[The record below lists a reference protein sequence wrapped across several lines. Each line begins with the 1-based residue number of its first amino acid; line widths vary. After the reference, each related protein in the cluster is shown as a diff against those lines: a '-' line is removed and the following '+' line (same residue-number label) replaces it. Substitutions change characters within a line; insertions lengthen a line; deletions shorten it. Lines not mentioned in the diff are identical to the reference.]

1 VRNVLTIMKRE
12 LAAYFVSP
20 MAYVIMTLF
29 LFIVGWFFFRGLV
42 MVYSFYSMQSMQN
55 PMMAGQI
62 NIHDIVVRNFYS
74 NFAVL
79 MMFVAPFLSMRILA
93 EERKQ
98 GTAELLLT
106 LPITTGQL
114 VLGKYLGV
122 LAFGGLILALTFQY
136 PLYLSL
142 MGAAPPWGPLAA
154 VYLGSLLVVGAFLAI
169 GLVASSLT
177 SNQIIAA
184 VTTFIVCLMFWM
196 IGFLGEMGGGGGE
209 YSGLVKALSINN
221 HLEDFLKGVIDSGSV
236 AFFLVFIGFALFV
249 TQRVVDSSRWR

>member
-20 MAYVIMTLF
+20 MAYVIVTLF

-42 MVYSFYSMQSMQN
+42 LAYSFYSMQAMQN
-55 PMMAGQI
+55 PMMAAQI

-93 EERKQ
+93 EERRQ
-98 GTAELLLT
+98 GTSELLLT
-106 LPITTGQL
+106 MPITTGQL

-122 LAFGGLILALTFQY
+122 LAFGALILALTFQY

-142 MGAAPPWGPLAA
+142 MGAPPAWGPLGA
-154 VYLGSLLVVGAFLAI
+154 VYLGSLLVVGAFLAV

-184 VTTFIVCLMFWM
+184 VTTFILCLVFWM
-196 IGFLGEMGGGGGE
+196 IGFLGEVGGGGGP
-209 YSGLVKALSINN
+209 YSELLKSLSINN
-221 HLEDFLKGVIDSGSV
+221 HLEDFLKGVVDSGSV
-236 AFFLVFIGFALFV
+236 VFFLMFISFALFL